1 MKGTHMKN
9 HYFERKLRHA
19 LSKQGYQLCK
29 SRAKN
34 WSLNNQL
41 GYMIIDP
48 YYNIVVRGPQFD
60 LTLEEVSEFVYS

>member
-1 MKGTHMKN
+1 MTELQM
-9 HYFERKLRHA
+9 EQKLRRA
-19 LSKQGYQLCK
+19 LWKQGYQLHK

-48 YYNIVVRGPQFD
+48 YYNVVVRGPQFD
-60 LTLEEVSEFVYS
+60 LTIEEVSEFVSS

>member
-1 MKGTHMKN
+1 MQN
-9 HYFERKLRHA
+9 LNLERKLRRA

-48 YYNIVVRGPQFD
+48 YYNIAVRGPQFD
-60 LTLEEVSEFVYS
+60 LTLEEVSEFVNS